1 MPAIQ
6 DIRIHAPLVI
16 AEGAILIP
24 VCSVMVFLRFYARRI
39 TGSSLGL
46 DDFAIAA
53 ALVSLCCHGIY
64 LLFSNVTTY
73 DTW

>member
-6 DIRIHAPLVI
+6 DARVHAPVVI

-24 VCSVMVFLRFYARRI
+24 VCTIMVLLCFYARR
-39 TGSSLGL
+39 TSGSSFGI

-53 ALVSLCCHGIY
+53 ALVSLPY
-64 LLFSNVTTY
+64 
-73 DTW
+73 